1 MSAVA
6 STGSTALATVCFA
19 VLRIWWRWHFLMVRK
34 SGGQSEWQLLGI
46 PPWGTSRPG
55 TKDSDD
61 ANSIGEYFC
70 FFKWHCMYYKYLSWM
85 IYGVSWLHS
94 RAQHSS
100 MGWRSSPSGTLH
112 SWTRKMKTRQS
123 TTCRD
128 HLQNGILTLPSE
140 KKYSTLHPS
149 SIFLISTAPFSLH
162 YIASCCFHC
171 IKANPGQA
179 LKGSRP
185 SPRVPERCHL
195 TSTSMLGYW
204 WVVHSLS
211 FHLITCQNHM
221 SWWRDQAPWSQVC
234 ALWHPFQATSL
245 DQAGLENAL
254 IIQSMTSLNIS

>member
-140 KKYSTLHPS
+140 KKLFHFA
-149 SIFLISTAPFSLH
+149 SIIYFF
-162 YIASCCFHC
+162 
-171 IKANPGQA
+171 
-179 LKGSRP
+179 
-185 SPRVPERCHL
+185 
-195 TSTSMLGYW
+195 
-204 WVVHSLS
+204 
-211 FHLITCQNHM
+211 
-221 SWWRDQAPWSQVC
+221 D
-234 ALWHPFQATSL
+234 
-245 DQAGLENAL
+245 
-254 IIQSMTSLNIS
+254 